1 MRLWPVVSV
10 VLLNYEMSVS
20 IYFKG
25 WNMMAISF
33 KFFSLFRSFLTRP
46 HCNFVISLNY
56 EIVIIDVCFFHSF
69 NVWFFKFVTLPYPYP
84 GRIKFDII
92 SMSNNLIFPFSFLFF
107 FSSLLFHCVVSQG
120 QNQLLT
126 ASLSCQIE
134 SDWHA
139 EDNST
144 NKYDK
149 LRNDFQ

>member
-1 MRLWPVVSV
+1 MKLWPVVSV

-107 FSSLLFHCVVSQG
+107 FFFSSFSLRSVTRSKSVV
-120 QNQLLT
+120 N
-126 ASLSCQIE
+126 CQFILPN
-134 SDWHA
+134 WIWLA
-139 EDNST
+139 C
-144 NKYDK
+144 
-149 LRNDFQ
+149 RG